1 MDGKRKTRTT
11 STRRGGRLARW
22 VAALALGALAVVVFL
37 PAFVTGQVNRI
48 LHGLM
53 ASGVAEFRLVHAG
66 LFRSDVAIAFDDGGP
81 EGPPLEVASCSL
93 AYRPQSLLA
102 GHIDAVSLGG
112 VVLRVVATNGVV
124 AIPAVEFFAPPAA
137 SAAPSRAFSLK
148 RLRELPVTVDRVRLA
163 GHIVAQIDGETLVIP
178 VKAEAAIQNDAGW
191 DAIDASLRLRF
202 STSAIDVAARCS
214 PADESI
220 SAQVRAR
227 IAADGLPAVLRTRLP
242 DALRCAAADVTAQAT
257 ASFDGAA
264 LPHFAIEV
272 QADAKAETERLAFA
286 LHPVLKAAGNRDRV
300 DASLTGL
307 AADVGGVR
315 IALDATNVVA
325 SLAEQSLDGTLAI
338 AIATN
343 APLALVFHASP
354 CDFAVGFGEGGAPW
368 SGGVAAEGFEV
379 ACEGLRLEARGTRDS
394 ATGEAAGG
402 AVLALDGLAIRDAE
416 GRLVAETGP
425 GGITNAIAVS
435 TKAGRLDIAASGG
448 AGEIAMPSAE
458 SALREV
464 AYAGRYAIDA
474 AGAVTSAV
482 SAAAAAVFR
491 GVELA
496 RFEASLQQTPTH
508 GYAVAGRIGALG
520 MAGTLR
526 GGLAFDA
533 ETGPS
538 FDVAFDLPEQ
548 ALDLAPI
555 HALVPELAGYAIGG
569 KLAASAEWHA
579 APDDQKGALKVRF
592 SEGTLDNPAQG
603 LSASDI
609 RATFEMPYLPSLASN
624 SQYFGFKNL
633 KAGQFSVDSGMAVF
647 RMQSPQVWFLDKL
660 ILDWCGGK
668 VRAEST
674 RIARANKNTWITL
687 HADQLRLA
695 DLLHQF
701 GIGSFVGDDPAEG
714 GKLSGTIPMVI
725 SDGKVVVRDGYFH
738 SAPGKTGRIRL
749 LPAQR
754 VLDMAGASIQ
764 TSLALDALGNFTY
777 EWIRIVL
784 NSEGEDLLLKFEMD
798 GRPSNKL
805 NYSVSGGEIVRS
817 RNASK
822 FEGLVLDTNFRIP
835 LNALISIAL
844 PLAKPLGGGGDE

>member
-1 MDGKRKTRTT
+1 MFRIDEANAVLLPSVQRKLLTFVRGGHAMAVADDVSLPGSAESSAPPHWSAFRMDGKRKTRTT

-112 VVLRVVATNGVV
+112 VVLRVVATNAVV

-435 TKAGRLDIAASGG
+435 TKAARAKSPCPRPNRRFARSPTRDVTRSTPPAPSHRRFRPRPRPSSAGWNSPDSRLRS
-448 AGEIAMPSAE
+448 S
-458 SALREV
+458 R
-464 AYAGRYAIDA
+464 R
-474 AGAVTSAV
+474 
-482 SAAAAAVFR
+482 R
-491 GVELA
+491 
-496 RFEASLQQTPTH
+496 PT
-508 GYAVAGRIGALG
+508 A
-520 MAGTLR
+520 TQWP
-526 GGLAFDA
+526 D
-533 ETGPS
+533 
-538 FDVAFDLPEQ
+538 
-548 ALDLAPI
+548 
-555 HALVPELAGYAIGG
+555 
-569 KLAASAEWHA
+569 ASARWGWRGRCEA
-579 APDDQKGALKVRF
+579 AWRSTPKPGRVSTWPSTFPSRRWTWRPF
-592 SEGTLDNPAQG
+592 TLSSPNSPATR
-603 LSASDI
+603 SAGSSPRRRNGMPRRTTR
-609 RATFEMPYLPSLASN
+609 RA
-624 SQYFGFKNL
+624 
-633 KAGQFSVDSGMAVF
+633 
-647 RMQSPQVWFLDKL
+647 R
-660 ILDWCGGK
+660 
-668 VRAEST
+668 
-674 RIARANKNTWITL
+674 
-687 HADQLRLA
+687 
-695 DLLHQF
+695 
-701 GIGSFVGDDPAEG
+701 
-714 GKLSGTIPMVI
+714 
-725 SDGKVVVRDGYFH
+725 
-738 SAPGKTGRIRL
+738 
-749 LPAQR
+749 
-754 VLDMAGASIQ
+754 
-764 TSLALDALGNFTY
+764 
-777 EWIRIVL
+777 
-784 NSEGEDLLLKFEMD
+784 
-798 GRPSNKL
+798 
-805 NYSVSGGEIVRS
+805 
-817 RNASK
+817 
-822 FEGLVLDTNFRIP
+822 
-835 LNALISIAL
+835 
-844 PLAKPLGGGGDE
+844 